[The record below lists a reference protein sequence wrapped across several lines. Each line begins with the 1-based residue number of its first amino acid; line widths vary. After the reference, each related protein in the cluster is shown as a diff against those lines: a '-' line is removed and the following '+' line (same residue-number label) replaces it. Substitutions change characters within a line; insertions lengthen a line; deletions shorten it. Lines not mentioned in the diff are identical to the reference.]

1 MAVNIAVLIIIILA
15 VLILSAQSPRWVGRR
30 MLTSATE
37 RVAGA
42 CSRRPRNGWPA
53 HAHVKSDGC
62 YPGPLLM

>member
-42 CSRRPRNGWPA
+42 CSRQKRWVLPRPALDVSLRGPCSPVWP
-53 HAHVKSDGC
+53 
-62 YPGPLLM
+62 